1 MALDAATLALTAAE
15 LKATLTDAK
24 IAKIFEPTRD
34 ELVITLRTRTDTYA
48 LLLSARSGSARV
60 CLTEETFENPETPPS
75 FCMLMRK
82 HLTGG
87 RLLDV
92 HMEPGDRI
100 VYFDFQCT
108 NEMGDLVRNTLCA
121 ELMGR
126 YSNLVLVQSGK
137 IIDALKRVDF
147 EDSDVRQ
154 LLPGLPYTTPPKP
167 ARPDFLLV
175 SSASIVAAACERDLP
190 VADALNKTVAGVGP
204 VVCREAAWRA
214 FDGEHLPAN
223 ELTEEQKRKLM
234 AAIDELKEEHATGG
248 TPCSVTDPS
257 GKPIEYTFFRP
268 QQYGEK
274 YIIKEWP
281 SFNAMLEGYYAE
293 KDRAERL
300 RTKSKEL
307 HKAVHNMYE
316 RAVRKQ
322 AARQEE
328 LAASGKSEKLR
339 LYGELL
345 SANLYLA
352 QKGMKSITVPNW
364 YDEGKEVTIPLD
376 LRFSP
381 SQNAQNFFKNY
392 KKKQTAGQM
401 LKKLLLE
408 GDENVAQVA
417 RADARRLQFV
427 NDSEQAFQLPGRR
440 FKPHREGDVVGHGL
454 QVAAQVAVLVDAA
467 DQVDRQPH
475 VALRKIAV
483 AQLLDEVFLQRPSF
497 GQIDRTLLVVLR
509 KVVDAA
515 LVRRRVVLPEVFVEG
530 DLLGRLLLVLG
541 RTLLLF
547 QHDIVFDL
555 LFDALF
561 ELHGGQFQQLDH
573 LYLLRRELLLK
584 RKYLFL
590 INSHIG
596 SKLRIVQHSEFG
608 LFIYRVLGFSKV
620 VQGGRIPVFG
630 KSGAAGAHSSMW
642 LSRTAREG
650 RKAPHSDGFR

>member
-15 LKATLTDAK
+15 LKTTLADAK
-24 IAKIFEPTRD
+24 IAKLFEPTRD
-34 ELVITLRTRTDTYA
+34 ELVITLRTRTETDS

-60 CLTEETFENPETPPS
+60 CLTEESFENPETPPS

-92 HMEPGDRI
+92 RMEPGDRI
-100 VYFDFQCT
+100 VYFEFQCT
-108 NEMGDLVRNTLCA
+108 NEMGDLVRNILCA

-126 YSNLVLVQSGK
+126 YSNLVLVQNGK

-167 ARPDFLLV
+167 ARPDFLTV
-175 SSASIVAAACERDLP
+175 SSASIVAAACQRDLP

-214 FDGEHLPAN
+214 FDGEHLLAN
-223 ELTEEQKRKLM
+223 ELTEAQKVRLM
-234 AAIDELKEEHATGG
+234 AAIDELKEIYDAGG
-248 TPCSVTDPS
+248 CPCSVTAPD
-257 GKPIEYTFFRP
+257 GKPVEYTFFRP
-268 QQYGEK
+268 RQYGEK
-274 YIIKEWP
+274 YLIKEWP

-352 QKGMKSITVPNW
+352 EKGMKSITVPNW

-392 KKKQTAGQM
+392 KKKQTAARM
-401 LKKLLLE
+401 LVDLLAE
-408 GDENVAQVA
+408 GEKEIDLSGNGALRGGDGFRRGGAERDPRRAQEPGLSEILQTA
-417 RADARRLQFV
+417 RQAPEARRLPPLHVQRRLR
-427 NDSEQAFQLPGRR
+427 DPGRPQQR
-440 FKPHREGDVVGHGL
+440 PERQAHPPHRPGQGPVVPCSEGP
-454 QVAAQVAVLVDAA
+454 
-467 DQVDRQPH
+467 RQPRGGH
-475 VALRKIAV
+475 EPGRGHPRHHPA
-483 AQLLDEVFLQRPSF
+483 
-497 GQIDRTLLVVLR
+497 GG
-509 KVVDAA
+509 
-515 LVRRRVVLPEVFVEG
+515 RRAGCRV
-530 DLLGRLLLVLG
+530 
-541 RTLLLF
+541 F
-547 QHDIVFDL
+547 QHL
-555 LFDALF
+555 Q
-561 ELHGGQFQQLDH
+561 GRC
-573 LYLLRRELLLK
+573 RR
-584 RKYLFL
+584 
-590 INSHIG
+590 
-596 SKLRIVQHSEFG
+596 
-608 LFIYRVLGFSKV
+608 
-620 VQGGRIPVFG
+620 QGGRGHHRGEKYLESQRG
-630 KSGAAGAHSSMW
+630 KARHGALRGVHHRLRHPPGGAG
-642 LSRTAREG
+642 EG
-650 RKAPHSDGFR
+650 TENKMIQGGLPRKAAASERMRRPLFLCPGAEPGGEEDGLSHFVAYCCKIEDFE

>member
-15 LKATLTDAK
+15 LKTTLADAK
-24 IAKIFEPTRD
+24 IAKLFEPTRD
-34 ELVITLRTRTDTYA
+34 ELVITLRTRTDTYS

-60 CLTEETFENPETPPS
+60 CLTEESFENPETPPS

-92 HMEPGDRI
+92 RMEPGDRI
-100 VYFDFQCT
+100 VYFEFQCT
-108 NEMGDLVRNTLCA
+108 NEMGDLVRNILCA

-126 YSNLVLVQSGK
+126 YSNLVLVQNGK

-167 ARPDFLLV
+167 ARPDFLAV
-175 SSASIVAAACERDLP
+175 SAASIVAAACERDLP

-214 FDGEHLPAN
+214 FDGEHLLAN
-223 ELTEEQKRKLM
+223 ELTEAQKHQLM
-234 AAIDELKEEHATGG
+234 AAIDELKEIYDEGG
-248 TPCSVTDPS
+248 CPCSVTAPD
-257 GKPIEYTFFRP
+257 GKPVEYTFFRP
-268 QQYGEK
+268 RQYGDK
-274 YIIKEWP
+274 YLIKEWP

-345 SANLYLA
+345 S
-352 QKGMKSITVPNW
+352 
-364 YDEGKEVTIPLD
+364 D

-392 KKKQTAGQM
+392 KKKQTAARM
-401 LKKLLLE
+401 LVDLLAEGEKEIAYLE
-408 GDENVAQVA
+408 TVLYEVETASGEAALNEIRAELKSQGYLKYYKQRDKRQKPADFLRFTSSDGFEILVGRNNAQNDRLTLHTA
-417 RADARRLQFV
+417 RGKDLWFHVQKAPGSHVVVMSRGEDIPDATKQEAAELAV
-427 NDSEQAFQLPGRR
+427 VYSSAFKAG
-440 FKPHREGDVVGHGL
+440 
-454 QVAAQVAVLVDAA
+454 AAAKVAVDTTEVKNIWKANGAKPGMVLYEVYTT
-467 DQVDRQPH
+467 VYVTPRE
-475 VALRKIAV
+475 K
-483 AQLLDEVFLQRPSF
+483 LLDE
-497 GQIDRTLLVVLR
+497 
-509 KVVDAA
+509 
-515 LVRRRVVLPEVFVEG
+515 
-530 DLLGRLLLVLG
+530 
-541 RTLLLF
+541 
-547 QHDIVFDL
+547 
-555 LFDALF
+555 
-561 ELHGGQFQQLDH
+561 
-573 LYLLRRELLLK
+573 LK
-584 RKYLFL
+584 ANAK
-590 INSHIG
+590 
-596 SKLRIVQHSEFG
+596 K
-608 LFIYRVLGFSKV
+608 
-620 VQGGRIPVFG
+620 
-630 KSGAAGAHSSMW
+630 
-642 LSRTAREG
+642 
-650 RKAPHSDGFR
+650 